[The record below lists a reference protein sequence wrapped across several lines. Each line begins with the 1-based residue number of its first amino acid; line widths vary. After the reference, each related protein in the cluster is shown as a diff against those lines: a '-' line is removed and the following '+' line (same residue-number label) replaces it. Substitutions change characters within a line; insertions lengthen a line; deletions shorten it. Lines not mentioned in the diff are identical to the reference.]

1 MKKYGQYEYMRDLVV
16 LFLKQSK
23 KLIDQQETIKNKCCG
38 ESTASEGGL
47 K

>member
-1 MKKYGQYEYMRDLVV
+1 MKKYGQFEYMRDLVM

-38 ESTASEGGL
+38 KSAVSEGGL

>member
-1 MKKYGQYEYMRDLVV
+1 MKKYGQYEYMCDLVM
-16 LFLKQSK
+16 LFLEQSK

-38 ESTASEGGL
+38 KSAASEGGL